1 MEWGIPFSL
10 AQDKGIYITNS
21 LDIYV
26 FWRSKIAM
34 VGRRRSVRENMILS
48 MYNKKGI
55 RKRFMLELEN
65 LK

>member
-1 MEWGIPFSL
+1 MGNYFSL
-10 AQDKGIYITNS
+10 DQDKGIYITNL

-26 FWRSKIAM
+26 FRRSKIEM
-34 VGRRRSVRENMILS
+34 VGRRRRSVRENKILS